1 MTEDDEYTMLMTEE
15 FSKKKKKQ
23 KKFVEVEKL
32 EKECTDSVAGGV
44 SVSEGGEPSPY
55 SYQTMLDR
63 VYELLNKNNPEISY
77 CWSSLSIILKWDIIK
92 NNPQFPWNYSYISR
106 NTNITI
112 DNVLDNIDKP
122 WDWEA
127 LSENIIMDDKSIKK
141 TNKWKYPNLFLNP
154 NYKKDKIYNTE
165 FIYNYA
171 MNPNLKYEDIELVNK
186 NNIIYNQFYYNPYFT
201 SEFYKKKLVKKF
213 MKKCGEQLIAKA
225 CHPSR
230 IKYWHEDAVEMFGD
244 FNII

>member
-1 MTEDDEYTMLMTEE
+1 MEYIIKNKDKPWDWYILKYRDDITI
-15 FSKKKKKQ
+15 
-23 KKFVEVEKL
+23 
-32 EKECTDSVAGGV
+32 DII
-44 SVSEGGEPSPY
+44 
-55 SYQTMLDR
+55 
-63 VYELLNKNNPEISY
+63 KNNPEISY

-92 NNPQFPWNYSYISR
+92 NNPQFPWNYSCISR

-127 LSENIIMDDKSIKK
+127 LSENINMDNKSIKK